1 MRSKKE
7 IINSVFYVINT
18 KSIDSLDG
26 VDIFI
31 QRAFENLYAKKST
44 LVDKHIAFNQLVT
57 KFEAYLKKL
66 YYLING
72 KELSARNEGDTPSW
86 KDALYAHKCLWNL
99 RWSTDEAKQQLYK
112 WLLLVKGW
120 RNERV
125 SYFSNSFRA
134 GGRYRTQHNPYHV
147 FLRNGFVNNLP

>member
-57 KFEAYLKKL
+57 KFEAYLKSFTT
-66 YYLING
+66 
-72 KELSARNEGDTPSW
+72 LSMVKNF
-86 KDALYAHKCLWNL
+86 
-99 RWSTDEAKQQLYK
+99 
-112 WLLLVKGW
+112 LLVMKVTLLHG
-120 RNERV
+120 RMR
-125 SYFSNSFRA
+125 SMLTSACGTCAGAQTKPSNSSIS
-134 GGRYRTQHNPYHV
+134 GCYW
-147 FLRNGFVNNLP
+147 